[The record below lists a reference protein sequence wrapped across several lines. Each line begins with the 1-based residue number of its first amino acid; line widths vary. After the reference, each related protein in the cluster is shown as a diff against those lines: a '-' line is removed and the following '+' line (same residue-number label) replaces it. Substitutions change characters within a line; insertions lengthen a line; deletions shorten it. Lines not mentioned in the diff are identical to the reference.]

1 MADLV
6 HSGDLQVLCALE
18 HTTTLA
24 KSACVCAC
32 PNWAELFIYYT
43 HNFQKKNYTTRTTN
57 VCFICVVF

>member
-1 MADLV
+1 M
-6 HSGDLQVLCALE
+6 HSEDLQVLCALE

-32 PNWAELFIYYT
+32 PNWAELFTI
-43 HNFQKKNYTTRTTN
+43 HTTFKRKITQLELYTN